1 MGGKLIG
8 HLNTRLTKARLCK
21 FCLIL
26 SSGSIQWV
34 CYVYTSCLLLCFMPK
49 PALACHRAA
58 HRIVPPSVQ
67 HVWITDEVLAIAFH
81 HFLRVT
87 FTSQRRYGSNVPG
100 PLEARRRASKRRI
113 MGLAAA
119 GGGGGA
125 PSVGALFG
133 LGSRE
138 PRSWRYEPPSIGN
151 PKEQLE
157 PRMCLTAT
165 LEA

>member
-1 MGGKLIG
+1 MY
-8 HLNTRLTKARLCK
+8 H
-21 FCLIL
+21 
-26 SSGSIQWV
+26 V
-34 CYVYTSCLLLCFMPK
+34 HTSCLLLCFMPK
-49 PALACHRAA
+49 PAIACRRAA
-58 HRIVPPSVQ
+58 HRIVPPSAQ
-67 HVWITDEVLAIAFH
+67 HVWITDEVLANAFH
-81 HFLRVT
+81 NFLRVT

-119 GGGGGA
+119 EGGGGA

-133 LGSRE
+133 LGFRG
-138 PRSWRYEPPSIGN
+138 PPSWRYEPPSIGS

-165 LEA
+165 LEAWMGQLLICI